1 MAALFAEMDAGLR
14 ILFVLPEH
22 DQVLEKSTRNL
33 AAVKTILGANL
44 NVEDVLSADT
54 IVLTRAAVTLVEE
67 WLA

>member
-1 MAALFAEMDAGLR
+1 
-14 ILFVLPEH
+14 VVN
-22 DQVLEKSTRNL
+22 QV

-44 NVEDVLSADT
+44 NVEDVLTADT